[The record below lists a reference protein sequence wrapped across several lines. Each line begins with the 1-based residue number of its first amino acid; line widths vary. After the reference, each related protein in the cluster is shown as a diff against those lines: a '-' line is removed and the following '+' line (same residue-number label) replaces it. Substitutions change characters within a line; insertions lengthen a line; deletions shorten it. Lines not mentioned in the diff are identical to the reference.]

1 MQVTRQGDL
10 MQSMTRRWA
19 PRSILAALV
28 LSMLVA
34 SACGSDVKDADLRA
48 AAAQSRPAPQAAA
61 PDPGATTDT
70 GGTTAAGPAAA
81 GAGEVTGQTSAGTG
95 SGAATS
101 AVPAAGSKSVARS
114 GGGSTAAPAPN
125 TKAGSG
131 ANSGA
136 SGSPAAGSGGT
147 GSGAAP
153 GKATPGTPSAPD
165 APGAP
170 TGPKSE
176 IRLGS
181 IGTDSGPVGAIVA
194 NVKHAAKAWAADINA
209 RGGLNGHP
217 INLIFADDGADPS
230 KALSLTRRMV
240 EEDKVIAIYAEHGP
254 TTFQAIVPYLQEKGV
269 PVVGTDTGNPAID
282 GSPIVFQFGVGS
294 TQGMWWNH
302 VLPLITQS
310 SKRKVGLFYCRDVP
324 SCKQLRDGV
333 NSIKGQAGIDIV
345 YEGLVSVAQPDF
357 TAEVI
362 QARNS
367 GADALITIMDQASV
381 VRIARSAHRQGYT
394 PVISAQHSLHNE
406 DFIKNGGQDVEGVVL
421 ASSVASWEHD
431 PKMAD
436 YRAAMDKYVP
446 TGQKGSM
453 GAQNWV
459 AGKAL
464 EKIAARF
471 SPNPTSAE
479 IIAGLQSFH
488 LETLGGLIPPT
499 TFEAGKT
506 HEAVN
511 LCSIMLRVEGGK
523 FVLNKGPED
532 FECAPGW
539 KPAGS

>member
-1 MQVTRQGDL
+1 VV
-10 MQSMTRRWA
+10 
-19 PRSILAALV
+19 LA
-28 LSMLVA
+28 MMVA
-34 SACGSDVKDADLRA
+34 SACGSDINEADLRA
-48 AAAQSRPAPQAAA
+48 AAYNPAQAAPSPGA
-61 PDPGATTDT
+61 PDAA
-70 GGTTAAGPAAA
+70 GTTTEASIGPVDAGAAEGSGQTPNAAGTAEGMTVPAAKPSA
-81 GAGEVTGQTSAGTG
+81 GSGTASNSAGTG
-95 SGAATS
+95 TAKQGA
-101 AVPAAGSKSVARS
+101 
-114 GGGSTAAPAPN
+114 GGSAA
-125 TKAGSG
+125 
-131 ANSGA
+131 A
-136 SGSPAAGSGGT
+136 SGSAAPAGSGG
-147 GSGAAP
+147 GRAGAAPSGAAP
-153 GKATPGTPSAPD
+153 ASGAPNAPGAPSAP
-165 APGAP
+165 AAP
-170 TGPKSE
+170 TGPKGE

-181 IGTDSGPVGAIVA
+181 VGTASGPVGAIVQS
-194 NVKHAAKAWAADINA
+194 VRHGAKAWVDDVNA
-209 RGGLNGHP
+209 RGGLGGHP
-217 INLIFADDGADPS
+217 VKLIFADDGADPS
-230 KALSLTRRMV
+230 KALALTRRMV

-254 TTFQAIVPYLQEKGV
+254 TTFQAIVPYLQEKQV

-282 GSPIVFQFGVGS
+282 GSPIVFQFGTGS

-310 SKRKVGLFYCRDVP
+310 DKRKVGLFYCRDVP

-367 GADALITIMDQASV
+367 GADAIVAIMDQASV
-381 VRIARSAHRQGYT
+381 VRIARSARRQSYN
-394 PVISAQHSLHNE
+394 PVISSQHSNHNLE
-406 DFIKNGGQDVEGVVL
+406 LLKNGGQDVEGMVL
-421 ASSVASWEHD
+421 ASSVASWEHS

-464 EKIAARF
+464 EKIAPRF
-471 SPNPTSAE
+471 SPNPTAAE
-479 IIAGLQSFH
+479 IIAGLQSFR

-506 HEAVN
+506 HETVN
-511 LCSIMLRVEGGK
+511 LCSIMLRVEKGK
-523 FVLNKGPED
+523 FVLNKGPEA

-539 KPAGS
+539 KPVGG

>member
-1 MQVTRQGDL
+1 
-10 MQSMTRRWA
+10 MQSMTKRWA
-19 PRSILAALV
+19 PRSVLAALV
-28 LSMLVA
+28 LAMVVA
-34 SACGSDVKDADLRA
+34 SGCGSEVKESELRA
-48 AAAQSRPAPQAAA
+48 MAERAQPAPQAAA
-61 PDPGATTDT
+61 PYEAGSSTVGATAEVGTVPSAAGVAEATGQAPRAAGT
-70 GGTTAAGPAAA
+70 GGASTGAVRPVSGSSGASNPAAGPSAKAGGSATGSAAPGGPSA
-81 GAGEVTGQTSAGTG
+81 GAA
-95 SGAATS
+95 
-101 AVPAAGSKSVARS
+101 PAAGS
-114 GGGSTAAPAPN
+114 
-125 TKAGSG
+125 
-131 ANSGA
+131 
-136 SGSPAAGSGGT
+136 
-147 GSGAAP
+147 
-153 GKATPGTPSAPD
+153 PGTPGVPNAP
-165 APGAP
+165 AAP
-170 TGPKSE
+170 TGPKGE

-181 IGTDSGPVGAIVA
+181 VGTDSGPVGAIVQS
-194 NVKHAAKAWAADINA
+194 VRHGAKAWADDVNA
-209 RGGLNGHP
+209 RGGLAGHP
-217 INLIFADDGADPS
+217 VKLIFADDGADPS

-240 EEDKVIAIYAEHGP
+240 EEDKVAAIFAEHGP
-254 TTFQAIVPYLQEKGV
+254 TTFQAIVPYLQEKQV

-282 GSPIVFQFGVGS
+282 SSPIVFQFGVGS

-302 VLPLITQS
+302 VLPLVTQTD
-310 SKRKVGLFYCRDVP
+310 KRKVALFYCRDVP

-333 NSIKGQAGIDIV
+333 NSIKGQAGINIV

-367 GADALITIMDQASV
+367 GADAIVAIMDQASV

-394 PVISAQHSLHNE
+394 PVISSQHSLHNL
-406 DFIKNGGQDVEGVVL
+406 DFIKTGGEDVEGAVL
-421 ASSVASWEHD
+421 ASSVASWEHS

-464 EKIAARF
+464 EKIGPRL

-479 IIAGLQSFH
+479 IIAGLQSFR

-499 TFEAGKT
+499 TFEPGKT

-511 LCSIMLRVEGGK
+511 LCSIMLRVETGK
-523 FVLNKGPED
+523 FVVNKGPEE

-539 KPAGS
+539 KPIGG